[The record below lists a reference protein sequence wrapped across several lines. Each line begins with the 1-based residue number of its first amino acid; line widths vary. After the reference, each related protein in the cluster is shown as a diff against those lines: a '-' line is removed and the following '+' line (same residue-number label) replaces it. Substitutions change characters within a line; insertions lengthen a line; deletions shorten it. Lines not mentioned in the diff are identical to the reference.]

1 MNSQQGAEIRNRHFT
16 IYLGTF
22 MAAHQGSE
30 IQFGAARI
38 ADRFRMQKILPII
51 LIWLASHIRVQVII
65 FMAPRWSDDVWMM
78 RSNER
83 QKQRKGYL
91 EHRRNENDGRK

>member
-1 MNSQQGAEIRNRHFT
+1 M
-16 IYLGTF
+16 
-22 MAAHQGSE
+22 
-30 IQFGAARI
+30 
-38 ADRFRMQKILPII
+38 
-51 LIWLASHIRVQVII
+51 QVII

-83 QKQRKGYL
+83 QKERKGYL